1 MLRSAARCSNAL
13 IAGDLGGFQGLW
25 LQEHRPFYLE
35 FRSRSLSFGCLSREV
50 EMGRYMQDSSE
61 RPFFLDVLKIALGVF
76 VGSLL
81 AVLAYEQILAL
92 RVDSAA
98 REAMQHLQKQSADLA
113 AQAQR
118 TRLAQERER
127 EERARRDRDER
138 EERARMDRERDAAQR
153 ASAEAA
159 RAREERRRLAWERFY
174 QPSAACREDPAT
186 LPCANAHMAARK
198 RFDAEYV
205 DR

>member
-1 MLRSAARCSNAL
+1 
-13 IAGDLGGFQGLW
+13 
-25 LQEHRPFYLE
+25 
-35 FRSRSLSFGCLSREV
+35 
-50 EMGRYMQDSSE
+50 MGRYMAESSE
-61 RPFFLDVLKIALGVF
+61 RPFWLDVLKIALGVF

-92 RVDSAA
+92 RVGIAA
-98 REAMQHLQKQSADLA
+98 REAMQHLQKQSSDA
-113 AQAQR
+113 ASQA
-118 TRLAQERER
+118 ERSR
-127 EERARRDRDER
+127 VARDRER
-138 EERARMDRERDAAQR
+138 EERARMDREEREERARIDRERAAEQR

-159 RAREERRRLAWERFY
+159 RAREERRRLAWGRFY